1 MYTITNIYVLAA
13 FGTIGGALFGFD
25 VSSMSAWI
33 GQEQYLDYFN
43 HPDSNL
49 QGGITASM
57 SGGSFLGALAAGFIC
72 DAVGRRRSLMLAS
85 VIWIIGA
92 AIQCSSQNVAQL
104 IVGRLVSGLAVGI
117 TSSQVCVYLA
127 ELAPAR
133 IRGRIVGIQQWAIEW
148 GMLIMFLIAYG
159 CAKGVSGP
167 SAFRIA
173 WGVQGIPAFILLGAL
188 FFFPESP
195 RWLGS
200 KGRWQEVENTLAL
213 LHAKG
218 NLDDPAVQ
226 AEMMEIREAVA
237 ASQNTEGVT
246 FFGLFSKNMWRRT
259 MCGTTVQMWQQLLGG
274 NVAMYYIV
282 YVFEMAGLG
291 DQTLTSSIIQYVIF
305 LVTTGIILPYI
316 DRIPRRL
323 LLLTGSIVCCLCHFT
338 IAGLMASYGHHVDS
352 IDGNTILRWQVDN
365 NTAAK

>member
-1 MYTITNIYVLAA
+1 MGKKIP
-13 FGTIGGALFGFD
+13 D
-25 VSSMSAWI
+25 DSSILCMVTKF
-33 GQEQYLDYFN
+33 EQ
-43 HPDSNL
+43 
-49 QGGITASM
+49 
-57 SGGSFLGALAAGFIC
+57 
-72 DAVGRRRSLMLAS
+72 
-85 VIWIIGA
+85 
-92 AIQCSSQNVAQL
+92 
-104 IVGRLVSGLAVGI
+104 
-117 TSSQVCVYLA
+117 
-127 ELAPAR
+127 
-133 IRGRIVGIQQWAIEW
+133 

-291 DQTLTSSIIQYVIF
+291 DQTLTSSIIQ
-305 LVTTGIILPYI
+305 
-316 DRIPRRL
+316 
-323 LLLTGSIVCCLCHFT
+323 
-338 IAGLMASYGHHVDS
+338 
-352 IDGNTILRWQVDN
+352 
-365 NTAAK
+365 